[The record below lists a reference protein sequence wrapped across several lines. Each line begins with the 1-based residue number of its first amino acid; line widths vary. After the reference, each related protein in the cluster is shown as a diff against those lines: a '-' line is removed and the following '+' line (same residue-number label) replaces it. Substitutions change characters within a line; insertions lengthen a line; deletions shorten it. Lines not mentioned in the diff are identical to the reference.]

1 MVAGAARCIVPS
13 RWNDGCMA
21 AIGDQ
26 IRLFADETRLRV
38 LHLLATEPLT
48 VAELQDVL
56 DLSQSSISGHLAKL
70 KSAGII
76 HDLAEGSARRYRLRD
91 DAPERLRQL
100 WATLRTASLDEP
112 PFPADRAR
120 LAEVRS
126 QRTGDWVDRVAGD
139 LHRAYAPGRTWEAL
153 TPGLLHFA
161 RFGRVIDIGAGDGA
175 LLELIA
181 PHADAVTCIDPNQR
195 MVEAGRN
202 RANKLG
208 FTHVTWHR
216 APGEKIPIADASH
229 DSALLLQS
237 LQYVDSPERVLAE
250 ARRVLIPGGRLMIL
264 TLAAHDS
271 PDVDA
276 FGHRHRGFAADQLRR
291 LLRGMRNI
299 QIDLLPSEP
308 KPPRLRP
315 LMCTAIA

>member
-1 MVAGAARCIVPS
+1 
-13 RWNDGCMA
+13 MA

-70 KSAGII
+70 KSAGVI

-91 DAPERLRQL
+91 DAPARLQQL
-100 WATLRTASLDEP
+100 WTTLRTASQDEP
-112 PFPADRAR
+112 PFPADRDR
-120 LAEVRS
+120 LTEVRS
-126 QRTGDWVDRVAGD
+126 RRTGDWVDRVAGD

-153 TPGLLHFA
+153 TPALLHFA
-161 RFGRVIDIGAGDGA
+161 RFGRVVDIGAGDGA

-181 PHADAVTCIDPNQR
+181 PHADHVTCIDPNQR
-195 MVEAGRN
+195 MVEAGRT
-202 RANKLG
+202 RAAGRRLG
-208 FTHVTWHR
+208 NVTWHQ
-216 APGEKIPIADASH
+216 APGERLPLADASH

-237 LQYVDSPERVLAE
+237 LQYVDQPEQVLAE
-250 ARRVLIPGGRLMIL
+250 ARRVLAPGGRLLLL

-276 FGHRHRGFAADQLRR
+276 FGHRHRGFSAEQLRKW
-291 LLRGMRNI
+291 LRGMRDI
-299 QIDLLPSEP
+299 RCDLLPSEP

-315 LMCTAIA
+315 LICTAVV